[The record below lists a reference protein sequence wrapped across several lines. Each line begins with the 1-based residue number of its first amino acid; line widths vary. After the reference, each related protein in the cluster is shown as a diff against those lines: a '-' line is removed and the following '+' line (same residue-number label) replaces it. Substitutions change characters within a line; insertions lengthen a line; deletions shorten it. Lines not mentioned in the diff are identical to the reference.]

1 MLPHTRAYDSS
12 HHKVLRRERRD
23 GPFPGEVDYL
33 EFLNKFVDP
42 HKLKTAFDLDASV
55 AIIKLNNVIYVVIS

>member
-1 MLPHTRAYDSS
+1 MVRSQVRY
-12 HHKVLRRERRD
+12 
-23 GPFPGEVDYL
+23 F